1 MCRLVIGPPLV
12 YKTLVC
18 PDNEIIV
25 KAGGFGILA
34 VSVMWGWKIIMMMV
48 KELKK
53 LLGAGAPRRRRIDAE
68 GVRDARRDF
77 AADSRRDAT
86 GIEYY
91 HHNTRA

>member
-53 LLGAGAPRRRRIDAE
+53 LLGRGRREEGLTRRA
-68 GVRDARRDF
+68 
-77 AADSRRDAT
+77 SRRSQRLRRGLAPGRD
-86 GIEYY
+86 GYRILSP
-91 HHNTRA
+91 